1 MAYFT
6 LHHQQQQEHQEQQS
20 ITTNE
25 TCCQLSAVKIESM
38 VKEFK
43 THRCALDFDSA
54 FIKSV
59 IIKQEE
65 TDN

>member
-1 MAYFT
+1 MAYIT
-6 LHHQQQQEHQEQQS
+6 LHQQQQQEQQQQS
-20 ITTNE
+20 IMNE
-25 TCCQLSAVKIESM
+25 HCQLSAVKIESM

-43 THRCALDFDSA
+43 THHCALDFDSA
-54 FIKSV
+54 FIKSI